1 MLTWLKRKRDNR
13 RSARSLYG
21 SIVTQSRQSTF
32 FADWGV
38 PDTAEGR
45 FEMLVLHLVL
55 TIRRLSQAADEDL
68 QRALTEAFVIDID
81 DSLREMTV
89 GDLAVPRHVKRAV
102 AVLHDRHTL
111 YGKGLDSPDP
121 EVLASAVLTRLGGL
135 KGAEGLDTAAIC
147 AYLREATRVLTA
159 TPVGALFN
167 GQIDWPHPG
176 QPGT

>member
-55 TIRRLSQAADEDL
+55 AMRRLSLAADEDL

-111 YGKGLDSPDP
+111 YGKGLDSPDL
-121 EVLASAVLTRLGGL
+121 EVLAGAVSTRLGGL

-167 GQIDWPHPG
+167 GRIDWPHPG